1 MHKLPLQMMCWIL
14 PGTSMDLN
22 LVGKSGAL
30 CGLPSRTHLVF
41 VYAPPAIRFFA
52 IPRLPS
58 SLPGLEPPLVDH
70 PPIPVAVAPFLLL
83 PPPIC
88 GCHAPPEPAL
98 AGRRRR
104 RPELLRWVRLMKTEE
119 KPRRHQ
125 TERGER
131 IGKLIELWVRGV
143 RERADWRRT
152 ERGEIWGR
160 KKKLT
165 KVRVFRGSRICV
177 KNLPSYVEE
186 DRLRDLFSQKGEVK
200 DVKLMR
206 TIDGKSRQFAFI
218 GFRTEEEAQEA
229 IRYFNKSYVDT
240 FRIIC
245 EIARKVGDP
254 DIPRPWSRHSLK
266 NKDEV
271 AKGGKNVSGGDS
283 TVVIP
288 NGGKKNLKKTSESDD
303 PQLQGIP
310 SDSDASAVSYD
321 DVISDMDYF
330 KSRIKKELCE
340 SESEDSEGEVDV
352 NRKEAKVD
360 LSNKRSR
367 AKYETTVHADEEN
380 NMPDEAEKQG
390 PEVSDGKALDPTN
403 PSSSATDYK
412 EGILETGRLFFCSQP
427 ALHDKEELE
436 ELFSKFGKLAEV
448 HVVVDKITRRSKG
461 IAYIQYALPESALR
475 ALEELDYSDFQ
486 GRLLHILPALQK
498 TASKKQHD
506 LTSNQAP
513 KTFKQQR
520 EEDRKALEASGDTK
534 AWNTLFMRTDTVVEN
549 IARKYGISK
558 SDFLDR
564 EGDDLAV
571 RIALGETQVIAETK
585 KALTDAGVN
594 VASLEE
600 LASSRAEGLKRSNH
614 VLLVKN
620 LPYGCSEAELTKMF
634 EKFGCLDKI
643 ILPPS
648 KTMALVVFLEPS
660 EARAAFRGLA
670 YRRYKG
676 APLYLEWAPGNVLNP
691 TTKSDGNN
699 RTVVVGEQDAKR
711 VLLEQHVEGLLDVD
725 VDSDRI
731 ESRSLFVKNLSFKTS
746 DETLKSH
753 FNKQMKEG
761 RIISVTIKKHMKN
774 GKHVSMGFGFIEF
787 DSMET
792 ATNICCDL
800 QGTVLDGHALTL
812 QLCQVKKDERVL
824 NKADEDRSSTKLLV
838 KNVAFE
844 ATEKDLR
851 KLFSPFGKIKSLR
864 LPMKFGNHRGF
875 AFVEY
880 VTKQEAQNALQALA
894 NTHLY
899 GRHLVLERAKEGE
912 SLEELRARTAAQFN
926 DENGYSMGKLSK
938 KRKHMAILDED
949 Q

>member
-1 MHKLPLQMMCWIL
+1 
-14 PGTSMDLN
+14 
-22 LVGKSGAL
+22 
-30 CGLPSRTHLVF
+30 
-41 VYAPPAIRFFA
+41 
-52 IPRLPS
+52 
-58 SLPGLEPPLVDH
+58 
-70 PPIPVAVAPFLLL
+70 
-83 PPPIC
+83 
-88 GCHAPPEPAL
+88 
-98 AGRRRR
+98 
-104 RPELLRWVRLMKTEE
+104 
-119 KPRRHQ
+119 
-125 TERGER
+125 
-131 IGKLIELWVRGV
+131 
-143 RERADWRRT
+143 
-152 ERGEIWGR
+152 
-160 KKKLT
+160 
-165 KVRVFRGSRICV
+165 
-177 KNLPSYVEE
+177 
-186 DRLRDLFSQKGEVK
+186 
-200 DVKLMR
+200 MR
-206 TIDGKSRQFAFI
+206 DGKSRQFAFI

-229 IRYFNKSYVDT
+229 IRYFNKSYIDT

-271 AKGGKNVSGGDS
+271 AKGGENVSGGDS
-283 TVVIP
+283 TIVIP
-288 NGGKKNLKKTSESDD
+288 NGGKKNLKKTTESDD
-303 PQLQGIP
+303 LQLQEFLQVMQPRTRSKLWANDTVVVSTDYPNESANRNPTQAKKNIKEKLIEAKVNDNGAIESSNSDASEE
-310 SDSDASAVSYD
+310 SDSDASAVSHD

-330 KSRIKKELCE
+330 KSRIKKELSE
-340 SESEDSEGEVDV
+340 SESEDGEVEGDV
-352 NRKEAKVD
+352 NQKEAKVD

-367 AKYETTVHADEEN
+367 AKNETTVHADEEN
-380 NMPDEAEKQG
+380 DMQDEAERQG
-390 PEVSDGKALDPTN
+390 PEVSDGEALNSTN
-403 PSSSATDYK
+403 PSSSATDDK
-412 EGILETGRLFFCSQP
+412 EGIMETGRLFVRNLPYTTSE
-427 ALHDKEELE
+427 EELE

-498 TASKKQHD
+498 TAPKKQHD

-520 EEDRKALEASGDTK
+520 KEDRKASEASGDTK
-534 AWNTLFMRTDTVVEN
+534 AWNTLFMRPDTVVEN

-600 LASSRAEGLKRSNH
+600 LASLRAEGLKRSNH
-614 VLLVKN
+614 VLLAKN
-620 LPYGCSEAELTKMF
+620 LPYGCSESELTKMF
-634 EKFGCLDKI
+634 EKFGHPTAIHYFSLMIVCYLRNTSLLISNLRCKSIFGRISDGIEARIDMSARILVEENRVYNINLPVTLCMGASSLLGEGRDGRGRGSKVVEKI
-643 ILPPS
+643 GPE
-648 KTMALVVFLEPS
+648 VVFLEPS

-670 YRRYKG
+670 YRRYKD

-699 RTVVVGEQDAKR
+699 RTVVGEQDAKR
-711 VLLEQHVEGLLDVD
+711 VLLKQHVEGLLDVD

-761 RIISVTIKKHMKN
+761 RILSITIKKHMKN

-787 DSMET
+787 DSMEI
-792 ATNICCDL
+792 ATNIYRDL
-800 QGTVLDGHALTL
+800 QGTILDGHALIL

-824 NKADEDRSSTKLLV
+824 KQADEDRSSTKLLV

-880 VTKQEAQNALQALA
+880 VMKQEAQNALQALA

-926 DENGYSMGKLSK
+926 DENGCSMGKLSR